1 MITFPTFKKLFWL
14 YVLLHLITVTCLYAQ
29 ENDQPLRYSFGFKAD
44 YADDLHALVVTSVK
58 PDSPAAKA
66 DLRIGD
72 LIVEI
77 DYSRSIVTFLYNTTR
92 MEEGGKRRTFTVIR
106 NRQRMEIN
114 ITPVRIVDAVE
125 AAQ

>member
-1 MITFPTFKKLFWL
+1 M
-14 YVLLHLITVTCLYAQ
+14 
-29 ENDQPLRYSFGFKAD
+29 RYSFGFKAD